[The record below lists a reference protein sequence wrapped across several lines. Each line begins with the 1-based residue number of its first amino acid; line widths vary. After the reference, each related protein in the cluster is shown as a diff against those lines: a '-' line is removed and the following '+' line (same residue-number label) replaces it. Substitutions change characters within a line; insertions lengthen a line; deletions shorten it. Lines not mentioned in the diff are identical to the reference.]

1 MFIWMILFFL
11 NTNKQHYADL
21 IKIIYILYNMLF
33 ESNMKIS
40 LGKSKFFKLETDVL
54 GYIVSHNLI
63 KTDPEKIATS
73 TKYPIPS
80 NIRKLWSF
88 LCLTWYYRKFVR
100 NYAKI
105 AKPLT
110 KYVEGENG
118 KVSKRMSTKI
128 SIQFDESAALAF
140 IELKE
145 I

>member
-1 MFIWMILFFL
+1 MILFFL

-80 NIRKLWSF
+80 NIRKL
-88 LCLTWYYRKFVR
+88 
-100 NYAKI
+100 
-105 AKPLT
+105 
-110 KYVEGENG
+110 
-118 KVSKRMSTKI
+118 
-128 SIQFDESAALAF
+128 
-140 IELKE
+140 
-145 I
+145 